1 MRIPMKVD
9 YGVRALVELAQR
21 DGNQPVRTAEIAK
34 KQHIPEPY
42 LDQVLTSLNKF
53 GFIHSRRGP
62 SGGHVLAKPPEQIS
76 LGDIMTK
83 LEGRSAPLDCIE
95 QRTDYRPDLSRIN
108 FEDNLVYD
116 MLCEADTIGIFQVES
131 AAQMQTI
138 IRIRPR
144 NLTDMAHEVAAVR
157 PGVGVNDAVTEYIA
171 RRNGRNQVRYDHD
184 LEKRALQR
192 TLGVILFQDQVLQVV
207 KFYRQY
213 IQNLPLLVLF
223 LKFQHTVAVASI
235 Q

>member
-95 QRTDYRPDLSRIN
+95 QPSECTL
-108 FEDNLVYD
+108 
-116 MLCEADTIGIFQVES
+116 S
-131 AAQMQTI
+131 AACAQREIWQSVEDAIEKVLNMTSIATLASRQEVINIGGSALRTN
-138 IRIRPR
+138 R
-144 NLTDMAHEVAAVR
+144 LT
-157 PGVGVNDAVTEYIA
+157 
-171 RRNGRNQVRYDHD
+171 
-184 LEKRALQR
+184 
-192 TLGVILFQDQVLQVV
+192 
-207 KFYRQY
+207 
-213 IQNLPLLVLF
+213 
-223 LKFQHTVAVASI
+223 
-235 Q
+235 